1 VRISAVV
8 REAGTLTLTAVS
20 SAQPGDVQSANDT
33 AGVTTL
39 VRPAAP
45 VAVPAQVVSLRA
57 SATRV
62 TRSKA
67 TAMVSVRISTGG
79 AVRLEARLT
88 PLRSTRPITLLAGT
102 SLAGS
107 HLTKPRLTATAT
119 VPRAASYLFK
129 ARVAAGM
136 LTRGRTYLVRLTAVA
151 ADGRRR
157 TLTIRLKA

>member
-1 VRISAVV
+1 
-8 REAGTLTLTAVS
+8 
-20 SAQPGDVQSANDT
+20 
-33 AGVTTL
+33 
-39 VRPAAP
+39 
-45 VAVPAQVVSLRA
+45 
-57 SATRV
+57 
-62 TRSKA
+62 
-67 TAMVSVRISTGG
+67 
-79 AVRLEARLT
+79 LT